1 MSRDGGKRVWMIAG
15 AAGFLGIAAGCAG
28 PYQAPLARRSIERD
42 REPTVDRDPT
52 DTHRERVER
61 QERDISRTPPTQ
73 RDPAIIVQMRERAL
87 MLLSAAAGGA
97 TPEERANALEALT
110 LAPGRLNT
118 VIGQS
123 LTDPNPGVRGVAAMA
138 VGRARLRSAT
148 ALVQPLLSDPSPL
161 VRSAAIYALL
171 RCEQPVDATPLAE
184 MLMDSDPLVRA
195 QAAFVLGELGEPSA
209 LGPLRD
215 AARRSLPRASPAAV
229 RLMDLQIAEARIKLG
244 DDTALVDVR
253 TALFPARPEDLEA
266 VALAAQIAGQVGDR
280 SSIDRLVFL
289 TAEWDRD
296 RRPMPAE
303 IRLAA
308 AASLAKLGRR
318 QGSFIADI
326 YRKNEQDTLRAHA
339 AVVYGETGWPE
350 NLDVL
355 NEMLQ
360 DPSGRVRVAA
370 AAGIVKIAAQTG
382 LASDGQ

>member
-1 MSRDGGKRVWMIAG
+1 MSRDGGKSVWLIAG
-15 AAGFLGIAAGCAG
+15 TAGLLGIAAGCAG
-28 PYQAPLARRSIERD
+28 PYQAPLARRSVEKD
-42 REPTVDRDPT
+42 REPTVERDPT

-73 RDPAIIVQMRERAL
+73 RDPATIVQMRERAL

-118 VIGQS
+118 VVGQS

-138 VGRARLRSAT
+138 VGRARLRSASG
-148 ALVQPLLSDPSPL
+148 LVQPLLSDPSPL

-184 MLMDSDPLVRA
+184 MLMDSDPLGRA
-195 QAAFVLGELGEPSA
+195 QSAFVLGELGEPSA
-209 LGPLRD
+209 RGPLCD
-215 AARRSLPRASPAAV
+215 AARRALPRASPAAV

-244 DDTALVDVR
+244 DDTALVDIR

-303 IRLAA
+303 IRLPRPHH
-308 AASLAKLGRR
+308 AKLGRR

-326 YRKNEQDTLRAHA
+326 YRKGEQDTLRAHA

-382 LASDGQ
+382 LAADGQ

>member
-1 MSRDGGKRVWMIAG
+1 MSRQGGKAIRTIASATG
-15 AAGFLGIAAGCAG
+15 LLSIAAGCTG
-28 PYQAPLARRSIERD
+28 PYQAPLARRSIEKD
-42 REPTVDRDPT
+42 REHAVERDPAQ
-52 DTHRERVER
+52 THRERAER
-61 QERDISRTPPTQ
+61 QERDIARTPPTQ
-73 RDPAIIVQMRERAL
+73 RDPAAVVQMRERAL
-87 MLLSAAAGGA
+87 MLLSTAAGGA
-97 TPEERANALEALT
+97 NPEERANALEALT
-110 LAPGRLNT
+110 LAPGRLNA
-118 VIGQS
+118 VVGQS

-138 VGRARLRSAT
+138 VGRSRLRSVSG
-148 ALVQPLLSDPSPL
+148 LVQPLLSDPSPL

-171 RCEQPVDATPLAE
+171 RCDQPVDATPLAE
-184 MLMDSDPLVRA
+184 MLVDSDPLVRA
-195 QAAFVLGELGEPSA
+195 QAAFVLGELGERSA
-209 LGPLRD
+209 LGPLRE
-215 AARRSLPRASPAAV
+215 AARMSLPKASPAAV

-244 DDTALVDVR
+244 DDSALVDIR

-289 TAEWDRD
+289 TAEWDKD

-318 QGSFIADI
+318 QGSFIADV
-326 YRKNEQDTLRAHA
+326 YRKSDQDTLRAHA

-355 NEMLQ
+355 NEMMQ

-370 AAGIVKIAAQTG
+370 AAGIVKIAAQMG
-382 LASDGQ
+382 MAADGQ

>member
-15 AAGFLGIAAGCAG
+15 AAGLLGIAAGCAG
-28 PYQAPLARRSIERD
+28 PYQAPLARRSVEKD
-42 REPTVDRDPT
+42 REPTVERDPT
-52 DTHRERVER
+52 DAHRERVER

-73 RDPAIIVQMRERAL
+73 RDPATIVQMRERAL

-97 TPEERANALEALT
+97 TPEERVNALEALT
-110 LAPGRLNT
+110 LAPGRLNA
-118 VIGQS
+118 VVGQS

-138 VGRARLRSAT
+138 VGRARLRSASG
-148 ALVQPLLSDPSPL
+148 LVQPLLSDPSPL

-244 DDTALVDVR
+244 DDTALVDIR

-339 AVVYGETGWPE
+339 AMVYGETGWPE

-355 NEMLQ
+355 NEMMQ

-382 LASDGQ
+382 LAADGQ